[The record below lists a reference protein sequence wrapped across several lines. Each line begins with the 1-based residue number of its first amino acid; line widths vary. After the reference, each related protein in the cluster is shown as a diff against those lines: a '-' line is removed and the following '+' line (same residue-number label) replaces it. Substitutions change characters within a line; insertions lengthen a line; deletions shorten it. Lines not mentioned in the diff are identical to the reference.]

1 MAADTETFVLVHGA
15 WHGGWCWSTVAELI
29 RARGHRVTT
38 PTMTG
43 LGERRH
49 LLSATVD
56 LGLMITDIVNHIVY
70 EDLEQVRLV
79 GHSFGGP
86 IITGVADRIPE
97 RLADLTYL
105 DSLWLESG
113 TALIDLLAPEV
124 REARL
129 AAAEAFD
136 GGVSFPVPPPA
147 AFGVEDPAGVERL
160 ARRLTPHP
168 AASYMSPLRL
178 ENPPTNGLPA
188 RYVVCTDPVY
198 GPTSPSA
205 EVARAAG
212 LEIVELAGPHD
223 VMVTHPRATAEVLSG

>member
-1 MAADTETFVLVHGA
+1 MAD
-15 WHGGWCWSTVAELI
+15 LI
-29 RARGHRVTT
+29 REGGHRVTT

-49 LLSATVD
+49 LLSRSVD

-70 EDLEQVRLV
+70 EDLERVRLV

-105 DSLWLESG
+105 DSLWVEPG
-113 TALIDLLAPEV
+113 TALIDLLAADV
-124 REARL
+124 SQARL

-147 AFGVEDPAGVERL
+147 AFGVEDPSGVDLL

-168 AASYMSPLRL
+168 VASYLSPLHL

-188 RYVVCTDPVY
+188 RYVVCVDPVY
-198 GPTSPSA
+198 GPTAPSA
-205 EVARAAG
+205 AAAREAG
-212 LEIVELAGPHD
+212 LEMVELAGPHD
-223 VMVTHPRATAEVLSG
+223 VMVTDPRATAEVLMS